1 MKKNVIV
8 LDADG
13 CMYLTPTAAI
23 PVLEDAI
30 DMSMLHLAESYKN
43 HPKYPAAVARLDK
56 MFESFDKTK
65 LGVNFHNANH
75 GSGQTGS
82 SEAELIAGR
91 KFSELM
97 NPSGVSKEDAE
108 KMRLIAARALLKML
122 PPSAPGNHRVSGM
135 MNLEPEFGINSSH
148 IADFYRR
155 YATIDYS
162 AYGIKRNPAIENVIR
177 DARKRGDAIG
187 IYTDNSAENGVQIAK
202 ALGYNPKM
210 FDFVYDMFDTGLTK
224 KNDRGW
230 ENFQAF
236 LEKRYGPDF
245 DCKRVKFY
253 DDNKLIC
260 TTAEKNGI
268 TSYIVEPNKATRV
281 QKPANTNMAVLAAL
295 KGRGGIR

>member
-1 MKKNVIV
+1 MKKNVVV

-30 DMSMLHLAESYKN
+30 DMSMLYLLESKKN
-43 HPKYPAAVARLDK
+43 HPKYPETIARLDT
-56 MFESFDKTK
+56 MFQDFDKTK
-65 LGVNFHNANH
+65 LGINFHNANH
-75 GSGQTGS
+75 ESKEGGSA
-82 SEAELIAGR
+82 EANLVAGR

-97 NPSGVSKEDAE
+97 NPQNVSKKDAE

-122 PPSAPGNHRVSGM
+122 PPSTPRNHRVSAM
-135 MNLEPEFGINSSH
+135 INLEPEFGINTSH
-148 IADFYRR
+148 IADFYRK
-155 YATIDYS
+155 YATIDYG
-162 AYGIKRNPAIENVIR
+162 AYDIKRNPAIEKVIQE
-177 DARKRGDAIG
+177 ARQRGDAVG
-187 IYTDNSAENGVQIAK
+187 IYTDNSAENGIQIAK

-245 DCKRVKFY
+245 DCKRVRFY
-253 DDNKLIC
+253 DDNRLIC
-260 TTAEKNGI
+260 TTAEKNDI
-268 TSYIVEPNKATRV
+268 ASFVVTPDKVTRAV
-281 QKPANTNMAVLAAL
+281 QKPKTNTTVLTAV
-295 KGRGGIR
+295 KGRLGR

>member
-1 MKKNVIV
+1 MKKNVVV

-30 DMSMLHLAESYKN
+30 DMSMLHLLESKKN
-43 HPKYPAAVARLDK
+43 YPKYLETIARLDT
-56 MFESFDKTK
+56 MFQDFDKTK

-75 GSGQTGS
+75 ESKEGGSA
-82 SEAELIAGR
+82 EANLVAGR

-97 NPSGVSKEDAE
+97 NPQNVSKKDAE
-108 KMRLIAARALLKML
+108 KTRLIAARALLKML
-122 PPSAPGNHRVSGM
+122 PPSTPRNHRVSAM
-135 MNLEPEFGINSSH
+135 INLEPEFGINTSH
-148 IADFYRR
+148 IADFYRK
-155 YATIDYS
+155 YATIDYG
-162 AYGIKRNPAIENVIR
+162 AYGIKRNPAIEKVIQE
-177 DARKRGDAIG
+177 ARQRGDAIG
-187 IYTDNSAENGVQIAK
+187 IYTDNSAENGIQIAK

-245 DCKRVKFY
+245 DCKRVRFY
-253 DDNKLIC
+253 DDNQLIC
-260 TTAEKNGI
+260 ATAEKNGI
-268 TSYIVEPNKATRV
+268 VSFVVTPDKVTRAV
-281 QKPANTNMAVLAAL
+281 QKPKTNTTVLTAV
-295 KGRGGIR
+295 KGRLGR